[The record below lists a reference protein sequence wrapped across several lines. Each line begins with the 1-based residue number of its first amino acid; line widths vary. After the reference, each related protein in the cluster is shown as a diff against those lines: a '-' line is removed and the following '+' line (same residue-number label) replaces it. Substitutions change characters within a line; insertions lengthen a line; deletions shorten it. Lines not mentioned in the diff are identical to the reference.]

1 MSGQEELVCVR
12 TCQGWHLAQIYK
24 SKLEAAGLPVLLKYE
39 ALGLVYG
46 LTVDGLGEVR
56 IMVPQAYAEE
66 AEALLADV
74 QDAQDEEWGEVG
86 ESYPSDESEDPP
98 EGTPE
103 PK

>member
-1 MSGQEELVCVR
+1 
-12 TCQGWHLAQIYK
+12 LAQIYK

>member
-1 MSGQEELVCVR
+1 MSEPEELVCVR

-56 IMVPQAYAEE
+56 IMVPKQYADE
-66 AEALLADV
+66 AEALLEDRADV
-74 QDAQDEEWGEVG
+74 SDDDWADA
-86 ESYPSDESEDPP
+86 DESHLDDWDQDPAQTAA
-98 EGTPE
+98 GTD
-103 PK
+103 